1 MIKLKDVI
9 NESDLGLT
17 LKKGKTI
24 KVTHKKSG
32 REIIIIDKPAVRKEY
47 EKIGFFA
54 ESVNEGQKREASNIL
69 NKFDQAYLKFSREV
83 RDVIKM
89 MDRSTG
95 DKTDGKII
103 DKAYSKGLIPLDK
116 LMQEWG
122 RGQQENPHIDED
134 LK

>member
-24 KVTHKKSG
+24 KVTHKTSG
-32 REIIIIDKPAVRKEY
+32 REIIIIDKPAVKKEY

-69 NKFDQAYLKFSREV
+69 NKFNQAYIKFSREI

-122 RGQQENPHIDED
+122 RGQQSNPGIDED